1 MNGAGEGSNKM
12 ILVVDDTEPI
22 RKMVSAM
29 LKLAGYRCLEAAD
42 GDEGF
47 RIFESATAEVDLILT
62 DVVMPKMDGAELA
75 RRASRVRPDV
85 RVVFMS
91 GFSDHPVVQGIE
103 ESKSLFLPKPFTAG
117 ALVEKIRQALDSPAE
132 GLADPKP
139 VGSR

>member
-1 MNGAGEGSNKM
+1 M
-12 ILVVDDTEPI
+12 ILVVDDAEPI

-47 RIFESATAEVDLILT
+47 RIFASAATEVDLILT

-75 RRASRVRPDV
+75 RRVASVRPDL

-91 GFSDHPVVQGIE
+91 GFSDNPVVLGVEQTR
-103 ESKSLFLPKPFTAG
+103 SLFLPKPFTAG
-117 ALVEKIRQALDSPAE
+117 ALVEKIRQALDPPCQ
-132 GLADPKP
+132 GLADPSP
-139 VGSR
+139 AGRR